1 MIMRKIIS
9 LALLTIFLIGCGIT
23 NTATKGIE
31 NQAFLLFVGTPSNYP
46 NGVQVVLDDKT
57 KFNAEVHK
65 NSSKIEHLRVY
76 GISTGT
82 HKVVVLSNNKT
93 VYEKLIFLS
102 SQQTKKIILP

>member
-1 MIMRKIIS
+1 MKKILFFTI
-9 LALLTIFLIGCGIT
+9 LTTLLIGCGIT
-23 NTATKGIE
+23 KTVSKGIE